1 VTALVSVLADADA
14 VQMLTRNTQVGEFY
28 YMHPPKSMGREWQPN
43 MLDMIIYDEEADKH
57 VRISWE
63 DAMNAT
69 FVDDAG
75 LIDHTGVQVALATE
89 DDGDQTKTTLVW
101 HQKCEAWNE
110 FNKTGLLADTHT
122 NIGLTTAP
130 VNSKAAFDELT
141 KYDQSGDGS
150 GDGKG
155 TPYIAVTRPFIE
167 HMMHSVILTVSGRDT
182 GATLFGPADM
192 QLSANTQVK
201 TIEGYACPPPPLVR
215 THSRAHEFKLTHAH
229 TPASTLHPSQYASAA
244 TTRATSRR

>member
-1 VTALVSVLADADA
+1 
-14 VQMLTRNTQVGEFY
+14 MLTRNTQVGEFY